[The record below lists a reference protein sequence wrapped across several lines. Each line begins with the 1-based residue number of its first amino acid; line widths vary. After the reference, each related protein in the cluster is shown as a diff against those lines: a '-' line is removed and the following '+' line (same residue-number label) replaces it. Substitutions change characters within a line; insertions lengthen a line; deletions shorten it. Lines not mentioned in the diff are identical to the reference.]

1 MIRPARLLTVLTIA
15 LSFTACKKE
24 ISVENSGINGGVT
37 SPPLGGNCRVEKIAS
52 IDSTSGIGLSS
63 LSTQFG
69 TNDLATKTELFD
81 SLSNSLTYA
90 ANFTYASDTIRIND
104 REYFVVDPSVRIKEF
119 NTLGDPA
126 DPNSG
131 KLVFKYYYDAG
142 GFLIKKEIFQEAIP
156 VPITVNDTWANGNLT
171 AIDANVAGQ
180 LKILTGELEY
190 YTDKN
195 AKNFVYIIP
204 EAYELSPYILALNV
218 GTKCKNLPKKVVMKL
233 YDSTGNIAHT
243 YTTAFSNYK
252 FTADGYVNELYASG
266 DNIDGIQLYGLTEF
280 SYSCK

>member
-1 MIRPARLLTVLTIA
+1 MSA
-15 LSFTACKKE
+15 E
-24 ISVENSGINGGVT
+24 NGGITGGPT
-37 SPPLGGNCRVEKIAS
+37 SPPLGDNCRVEKISS

-104 REYFVVDPSVRIKEF
+104 KEYFLVDPSVRIKEF
-119 NTLGDPA
+119 NTLADPT
-126 DPNSG
+126 DPNSV

-142 GFLIKKEIFQEAIP
+142 GYLIKKEIYQESIT
-156 VPITVNDTWANGNLT
+156 VPITVNYTWTNGNLT
-171 AIDANVAGQ
+171 AIEANVAGQ
-180 LKILTGELEY
+180 LKVLNGELEY
-190 YTDKN
+190 YTDKT

-218 GTKCKNLPKKVVMKL
+218 GNKSKNLPKKVVMRL
-233 YDSTGNIAHT
+233 YDNSGNISHT
-243 YTTAFSNYK
+243 YTTAFSNFK

-266 DNIDGIQLYGLTEF
+266 DNIDGIQLYGLTKF
-280 SYSCK
+280 SYRCK

>member
-15 LSFTACKKE
+15 LFFTACKKE
-24 ISVENSGINGGVT
+24 MSAENGGITGGPT
-37 SPPLGGNCRVEKIAS
+37 SPPLGDNCRVEKISS

-104 REYFVVDPSVRIKEF
+104 KEYFLVDPSVRIKEF
-119 NTLGDPA
+119 NTLADPT
-126 DPNSG
+126 DPNSV

-142 GFLIKKEIFQEAIP
+142 GYLIKKEIYQESIT
-156 VPITVNDTWANGNLT
+156 VPITVNYTWTNGNLT
-171 AIDANVAGQ
+171 AIEANVAGQ
-180 LKILTGELEY
+180 LKVLNGELEY
-190 YTDKN
+190 YTDKT

-218 GTKCKNLPKKVVMKL
+218 GNKSKNLPKKVVMRL
-233 YDSTGNIAHT
+233 YDNSGNISHT
-243 YTTAFSNYK
+243 YTTAFSNFK

-266 DNIDGIQLYGLTEF
+266 DNIDGIQLYGLTKF
-280 SYSCK
+280 SYRCK